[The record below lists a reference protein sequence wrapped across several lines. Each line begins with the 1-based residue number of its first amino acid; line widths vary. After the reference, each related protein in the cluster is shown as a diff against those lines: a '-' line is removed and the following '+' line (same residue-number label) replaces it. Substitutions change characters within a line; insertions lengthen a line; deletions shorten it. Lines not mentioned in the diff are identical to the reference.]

1 MQERGDGPLL
11 IEAVFG
17 GKSEDIDATKVAV
30 GSLTN
35 QLLDGRDATS
45 VGRLPQ
51 HTEES
56 FAFAHC
62 RELRLCDLDF
72 IAHRSE
78 CLFAALPTRAATRM
92 SELGSSAVIRRCPRH
107 VRYNLNSGAKADITA
122 LRVCANFKRP
132 PLFKELKQ
140 GLRKAPFRVM
150 SQDAGCN

>member
-1 MQERGDGPLL
+1 IDGLESRASIEHAAAAGTEDIPRQFETAEPSGMQERGDGPLL

-51 HTEES
+51 HTEEG

-78 CLFAALPTRAATRM
+78 CLFAALPTRAA
-92 SELGSSAVIRRCPRH
+92 A
-107 VRYNLNSGAKADITA
+107 
-122 LRVCANFKRP
+122 
-132 PLFKELKQ
+132 
-140 GLRKAPFRVM
+140 
-150 SQDAGCN
+150 